1 MSLMKS
7 LNSGISG
14 LRAFQTKMDTIG
26 NNIANVDTVGFK
38 SSRVT
43 FSEMLSQQI
52 SSGQGSQSS
61 PQSGAQVGLGVR
73 ISAIDRDFNQGGL
86 QTTGQQTDVAI
97 EGQGFFMVNE
107 GDQSF
112 LTRAGNFAFNK
123 DGFFVDQSGR
133 NVQGFNADATG
144 SIISGGATE
153 DIRVDFE
160 NILKPEATQ
169 NLFVAGNLNAD
180 TSSYQALQTQS
191 ALTDD
196 SGDVATGAID
206 LNDLSQTSVDFVAGD
221 EIDFDIKLNDGTDQT
236 ITHTYAAGDTLN
248 DLIDT
253 INADVALSA
262 EASVSLVDGM
272 MVLKSTELGDS
283 DLGVNSVTVTGDKL
297 TIPGFQLTQEGST
310 ASQTISTTIY
320 DEIGSPHNLMIKMTQ
335 NDSNTWD
342 YQASFLDGEEIT
354 AGDTGSITFDE
365 SGNLSSDS
373 SFNITFEPGD
383 GLNAVSFDVNLG
395 DPEAGSKL
403 SQFSGSSSANVTS
416 QDGYSEGR
424 LIDFNF
430 DGDGYLNGIFS
441 NGQNMQLAQLAVADV
456 SNNNGLETVGNGLFR
471 STVASGDIS
480 INTANELSDTSLASG
495 VLEGSNVDL
504 AREFTDMITSQ
515 RAYQSNARVITTA
528 DELLNEAVNL
538 KR

>member
-1 MSLMKS
+1 MKS

-14 LRAFQTKMDTIG
+14 LRAFQTKMDVIG
-26 NNIANVDTVGFK
+26 NNISNVDTVGFK

-73 ISAIDRDFNQGGL
+73 ISAIDRNFNQGGL

-97 EGQGFFMVNE
+97 EGPGFFMVNE

-133 NVQGFNADATG
+133 KVQGFNADATG
-144 SIISGGATE
+144 EIVAGGATD
-153 DIRVDFE
+153 DIRVDFD

-169 NLFVAGNLNAD
+169 NLYVAGNLNAD
-180 TSSYQALQTQS
+180 TSSYQVIQTQA
-191 ALTDD
+191 ALTDNN
-196 SGDVATGAID
+196 GAVADVDTE
-206 LNDLSQTSVDFVAGD
+206 LNDLSQTSAALVAGD
-221 EIDFDIKLNDGTDQT
+221 DITFDIKLNDGTDQV
-236 ITHTYAAGDTLN
+236 ITHTYAAGDTVN

-253 INADVALSA
+253 LNNDPALDG
-262 EASVSLVDGM
+262 EATVSLVDG
-272 MVLKSTELGDS
+272 VLVMRSSVLGDS
-283 DLGVNSVTVTGDKL
+283 ELGVNSVTVTDDKL
-297 TIPGFQLTQEGST
+297 TIPGFQLIQEGNT
-310 ASQTISTTIY
+310 ASQTVSTTIY
-320 DEIGSPHNLMIKMTQ
+320 DELGRPHNLMIKLTQ
-335 NDSNTWD
+335 SENNTWD
-342 YQASFLDGEEIT
+342 YEASFLDGEEIT
-354 AGDTGSITFDE
+354 AGATGTIEFDE

-373 SFNITFEPGD
+373 SFNITFDPGE
-383 GLNAVSFDVNLG
+383 GTNAVSFDVNLG
-395 DPEAGSKL
+395 NPESGSKL

-430 DGDGYLNGIFS
+430 DGDGFLNGIFS

-456 SNNNGLETVGNGLFR
+456 PNYNGLETIGNGLFR

-480 INTANELSDTSLASG
+480 IATADNLSDTSLASG

-528 DELLNEAVNL
+528 DELLTEAVNL

>member
-26 NNIANVDTVGFK
+26 NNIANVDTIGFK

-52 SSGQGSQSS
+52 SSGKGSQSS

-133 NVQGFNADATG
+133 KVQGFNADATG
-144 SIISGGATE
+144 EILGGGATD

-160 NILKPEATQ
+160 NILKPQATQ
-169 NLFVAGNLNAD
+169 NLYVAGNLNAD
-180 TSSYQALQTQS
+180 TSNFQVIQTQA
-191 ALTDD
+191 ALTEDD
-196 SGDVATGAID
+196 GSVATGATD
-206 LNDLSQTSVDFVAGD
+206 LNDLSQTSAALVAGD
-221 EIDFDIKLNDGTDQT
+221 TVDFDVKLNDGTDVT
-236 ITHTYAAGDTLN
+236 ITYTYAAGDTVSDMVDALN
-248 DLIDT
+248 ASPSLNGD
-253 INADVALSA
+253 
-262 EASVSLVDGM
+262 ASVSLVDG
-272 MVLKSTELGDS
+272 VLVMRSTVLGDS
-283 DLGVNSVTVTGDKL
+283 ELGMNSVTVTGDKM
-297 TIPGFQLTQEGST
+297 TIPGFQLIQEGST
-310 ASQTISTTIY
+310 ASQTVSTTIY
-320 DEIGSPHNLMIKMTQ
+320 DELGRPHNLMIKMTQ
-335 NDSNTWD
+335 TEENTWD
-342 YQASFLDGEEIT
+342 YEASFLDGEEIT
-354 AGDTGSITFDE
+354 SGATGTIEFDE
-365 SGNLSSDS
+365 SGNLSSES
-373 SFNITFEPGD
+373 SFNIVFDPGE
-383 GLNAVSFDVNLG
+383 GTNAVSFDVNLG
-395 DPEAGSKL
+395 NPESGSKL
-403 SQFSGSSSANVTS
+403 SQYSGASSANVTS

-424 LIDFNF
+424 LIDFSF
-430 DGDGYLNGIFS
+430 DGDGFLNGIFS

-456 SNNNGLETVGNGLFR
+456 PNYNGLETVGSGLFR

-480 INTANELSDTSLASG
+480 IATADNLSDTSLASG

-504 AREFTDMITSQ
+504 AKEFTDMITSQ

-528 DELLNEAVNL
+528 DELLTEAVNL